1 MKYIK
6 ASLVIIA
13 AIATIAVIGG
23 AIALQEWVDQY
34 VAVSMLTPAPKPNA
48 QIVIRSQRK
57 AIAPKAVSI
66 TIKNSAP
73 NYAEMTLR
81 ELKAVARGTGIKNW
95 SRLTKSV
102 LIAAL
107 IAQTN

>member
-13 AIATIAVIGG
+13 AIATLAIVGG
-23 AIALQEWVDQY
+23 AIALKKWVDRY
-34 VAVSMLTPAPKPNA
+34 VAVSMLTVAPKANA

-57 AIAPKAVSI
+57 AIALKAVSI
-66 TIKNSAP
+66 TIKNDRP
-73 NYAEMTLR
+73 DYAGMTLR
-81 ELKAVARGTGIKNW
+81 QLKDAARGTGIKNW

-107 IAQTN
+107 IATH